1 MVLFALL
8 LRAIYF
14 QSEDTAR
21 GISSLIQTQTV
32 VTLSKLVT
40 PQAIHQCLKFIY
52 SGSFDL
58 DYPNL
63 KVCSTKTP

>member
-63 KVCSTKTP
+63 KVCSTKIP